1 MFSHV
6 THKEKLSTVHKLC
19 SASENPIV
27 YITFWIVGTF
37 SHLDIWL
44 EPRPISLFFFIP
56 TTIGFCMGG
65 PSFSLLTK
73 KAGCLIPCARAG
85 GLNHVSHSVNIQRVN
100 TIKWARPIC
109 GRCCNFRPTPPPTS
123 QMTISGST
131 PESRE
136 KSHTHDHASSSQWR
150 LSVIY
155 LQIEN
160 ENGDRGSDTSFN
172 FAGVSPG
179 SNLVI
184 L

>member
-1 MFSHV
+1 MFSHF

-85 GLNHVSHSVNIQRVN
+85 ALNHVSHSVNIQRVN
-100 TIKWARPIC
+100 TIKEPGLFVA
-109 GRCCNFRPTPPPTS
+109 GAATS
-123 QMTISGST
+123 
-131 PESRE
+131 
-136 KSHTHDHASSSQWR
+136 HR
-150 LSVIY
+150 LR
-155 LQIEN
+155 LLPH
-160 ENGDRGSDTSFN
+160 R
-172 FAGVSPG
+172 
-179 SNLVI
+179 
-184 L
+184 